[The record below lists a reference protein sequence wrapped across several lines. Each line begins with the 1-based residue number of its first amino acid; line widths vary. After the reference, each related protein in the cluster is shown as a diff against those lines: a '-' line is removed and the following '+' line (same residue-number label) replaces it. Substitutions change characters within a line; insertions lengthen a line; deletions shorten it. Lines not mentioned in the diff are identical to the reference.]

1 MGMNWI
7 KQIFGIKPNKEWPE
21 GPGALDV
28 LAEKHELFKNAT
40 PTNELVISATTND
53 KSVVLNDMSEDSL
66 KKMTKNQLEELAKSE
81 LGIELDKRDLKAN
94 LIKQILDAK

>member
-7 KQIFGIKPNKEWPE
+7 KQIFGIKPNEEWPD
-21 GPGALDV
+21 GPSVLDIMG
-28 LAEKHELFKNAT
+28 EKHKMFKNAT
-40 PTNELVISATTND
+40 PTNELVISATSND
-53 KSVVLNDMSEDSL
+53 KAVELNDMSENSL